1 LWLLS
6 NWQGRPLQNPI
17 QIQTPPHLM
26 PDVHGPSFA
35 RVLHLDLVRVD
46 RHHLSGLGQ
55 KCVEFAKAMLT

>member
-1 LWLLS
+1 
-6 NWQGRPLQNPI
+6 
-17 QIQTPPHLM
+17 M